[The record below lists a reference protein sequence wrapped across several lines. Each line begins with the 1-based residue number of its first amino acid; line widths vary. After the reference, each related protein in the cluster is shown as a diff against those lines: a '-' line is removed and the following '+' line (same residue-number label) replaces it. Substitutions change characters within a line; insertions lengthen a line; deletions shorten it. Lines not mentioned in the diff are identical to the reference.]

1 MLNSL
6 RYKSYK
12 MCKLEAISKIYSS
25 NLTWELWELIAELFP
40 EAKLSGRSQKVSIY
54 AVVNAII

>member
-1 MLNSL
+1 
-6 RYKSYK
+6 